1 MMIKLNHN
9 KIEKLIKINNYY
21 QITIKLI
28 LTLKKITEV
37 VLQIDVMEKLKMMK
51 IKMKKIWMFN
61 KKSKKKINKI
71 ARIKIKI
78 KNTNLLCLQFSKKN
92 KYNYPKMKYKNYRK
106 LLILCLAK

>member
-1 MMIKLNHN
+1 MK
-9 KIEKLIKINNYY
+9 
-21 QITIKLI
+21 
-28 LTLKKITEV
+28 LKKITEV

-51 IKMKKIWMFN
+51 IKMKKIWKFN

-92 KYNYPKMKYKNYRK
+92 KYNYLKMKYKNYK
-106 LLILCLAK
+106 KSLILCLAK